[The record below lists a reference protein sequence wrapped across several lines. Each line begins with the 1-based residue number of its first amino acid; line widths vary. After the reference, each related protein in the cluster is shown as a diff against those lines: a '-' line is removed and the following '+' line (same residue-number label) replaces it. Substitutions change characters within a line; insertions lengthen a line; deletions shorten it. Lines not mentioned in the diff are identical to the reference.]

1 LKKLKRL
8 LTHNVGWKLLS
19 LAAAVLLWIAVSSEP
34 ELSTFISL
42 PVEYKNL
49 PTDLEINSDVVE
61 TVFLELRGPSGELS
75 GLPDARQR
83 YAVILDMSAAEPG
96 QHTFSIDNSDVRL
109 PRGVQLV
116 RAIPGQIRLDFE
128 RTSMRRV
135 PVNVRIA
142 EGLPPDLEIVNATP
156 DPASLA
162 IAGPMSRVARIQS
175 VQTDPINVKPAEGT
189 SEYRVDAYVNDPRVR
204 FQDSSQ
210 VTVKIT
216 VGKNTAGEK

>member
-1 LKKLKRL
+1 LKSLF
-8 LTHNVGWKLLS
+8 TQNVGWKLLS

-49 PTDLEINSDVVE
+49 PTALEINSDVVE
-61 TVFLELRGPSGELS
+61 TVFLELRGPSGELR

-96 QHTFSIDNSDVRL
+96 QHTFSIDSGDVRL

-116 RAIPGQIRLDFE
+116 RAIPAQIRLDFDH
-128 RTSMRRV
+128 TAMRRV
-135 PVNVRIA
+135 PVTVRFGD
-142 EGLPPDLEIVNATP
+142 GLPPDLAVLQVTA
-156 DPASLA
+156 DPPSLA
-162 IAGPMSRVARIQS
+162 IAGPMSRVAR
-175 VQTDPINVKPAEGT
+175 VQAVETDPLNIKPAEGT
-189 SEYRVDAYVNDPRVR
+189 AEYRVDAFVNDPRVR

-210 VTVKIT
+210 VTVKVT
-216 VGKNTAGEK
+216 VGKK